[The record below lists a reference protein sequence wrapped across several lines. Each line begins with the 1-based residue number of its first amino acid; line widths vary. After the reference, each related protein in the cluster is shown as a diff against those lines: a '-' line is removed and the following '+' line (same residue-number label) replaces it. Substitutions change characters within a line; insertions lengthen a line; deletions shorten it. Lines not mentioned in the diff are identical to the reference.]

1 MFYYFL
7 LVCTLYLGFFKMPDS
22 YPGLVS
28 DLLIVPL
35 IVYSV
40 LSWKKSPKNDLMEK
54 VLISFWS
61 CFVIYFILVLVSAE
75 KYHSKITSILN
86 IREIYPFILFY
97 FTPVI
102 INSKEKLIKVLK
114 FVLVLSAIASLFA
127 VAQSIYGPKPMFDPT
142 GFYNTGHWAGQGTI
156 MIGPISR
163 VALPTMYLIYFVS
176 IALVIYDLVKGKL
189 NFLPL
194 IILLTISI
202 LISFTRSFWLAT
214 TIAVIF
220 TVIILIRNLL
230 INKNTFYISFISL
243 IVIAGLILLLIMLDN
258 PISISINDRLL
269 SIFSDIHDTSGTYS
283 LRLISLQKFIEIW
296 RSFGVFFGIDPFFIG
311 RFNEPTLSDVGFVY
325 VLVTIGLVGLI
336 LLISIWILGI
346 SYAIKT
352 LKTGVKTN
360 KVELSITG
368 AFLFASII
376 FFIICQVYTQ
386 FSFSS
391 SLFALI
397 FGTSIASKRI
407 FDV

>member
-1 MFYYFL
+1 
-7 LVCTLYLGFFKMPDS
+7 MPDS
-22 YPGLVS
+22 YPGLIS

-35 IVYSV
+35 IIYSV
-40 LSWKKSPKNDLMEK
+40 LSWKKSPKSDLMEQM
-54 VLISFWS
+54 LISVWS
-61 CFVIYFILVLVSAE
+61 CFVVYFILVLISAE

-102 INSKEKLIKVLK
+102 INSREKLIKVLK
-114 FVLVLSAIASLFA
+114 FVLVLSAIASVFA
-127 VAQSIYGPKPMFDPT
+127 VAQSIYGPIPMFDPT
-142 GFYNTGHWAGQGTI
+142 GFYNTGHWAGQGTV

-163 VALPTMYLIYFVS
+163 VALPTMYLIYSVS
-176 IALVIYDLVKGKL
+176 IGIVIYDLVKGKL
-189 NFLPL
+189 KFLPL

-220 TVIILIRNLL
+220 TVIILIRYRL
-230 INKNTFYISFISL
+230 ISKNTFYISFISL
-243 IVIAGLILLLIMLDN
+243 IVIVGLILVLIMLDN
-258 PISISINDRLL
+258 PVSISINDRLL
-269 SIFSDIHDTSGTYS
+269 SIFSDIHNTSGTYS

-352 LKTGVKTN
+352 LRTGVKTN

>member
-1 MFYYFL
+1 
-7 LVCTLYLGFFKMPDS
+7 MPDS

>member
-1 MFYYFL
+1 
-7 LVCTLYLGFFKMPDS
+7 MPDS

-391 SLFALI
+391 SLCALI

>member
-1 MFYYFL
+1 
-7 LVCTLYLGFFKMPDS
+7 MPDS

-142 GFYNTGHWAGQGTI
+142 GFYNTGHWAGQGTV

>member
-142 GFYNTGHWAGQGTI
+142 GFYNTGHWAGQGTV

>member
-7 LVCTLYLGFFKMPDS
+7 FVCTLFLGFFKMPDS
-22 YPGLVS
+22 YPGLIS

-35 IVYSV
+35 IIYSV
-40 LSWKKSPKNDLMEK
+40 LSWKKSPKSDLMEQM
-54 VLISFWS
+54 LISVWS
-61 CFVIYFILVLVSAE
+61 CFVVYFILVLISAE

-102 INSKEKLIKVLK
+102 INSREKLINFLK
-114 FVLVLSAIASLFA
+114 FVLVLSAIASVFA
-127 VAQSIYGPKPMFDPT
+127 VAQSIYGPIPMFDPK
-142 GFYNTGHWAGQGTI
+142 GFYNTGHWAGQGTV

-176 IALVIYDLVKGKL
+176 IGIVIFDLVKGKL
-189 NFLPL
+189 KFLPL

-220 TVIILIRNLL
+220 TVIILIRYLL
-230 INKNTFYISFISL
+230 ISKNTFYISFISL
-243 IVIAGLILLLIMLDN
+243 IVIVGLILVLIMLDN
-258 PISISINDRLL
+258 PVSISINDRLL
-269 SIFSDIHDTSGTYS
+269 SIFSDIHNTSGTYS

-346 SYAIKT
+346 SYAIRT
-352 LKTGVKTN
+352 LRTGVKTN

>member
-1 MFYYFL
+1 
-7 LVCTLYLGFFKMPDS
+7 MPDS

-142 GFYNTGHWAGQGTI
+142 GFYNTGHWAGQGTV

-202 LISFTRSFWLAT
+202 LISITRSFWLAT